1 MCGWWTRASWA
12 KSRGACG
19 LALFVACAGFVACGG
34 SSKSK
39 GAASTGGTGNAGTG
53 GTGGSDTAGRGG
65 SAGSAQSGSSSAV
78 GGAASGSAG
87 ASGETAGGAG
97 DGEGVAG
104 AESSGGTGGSA
115 AVAGAGGEGGS
126 HAGESSGGSG
136 HDCRDSCE
144 AAPACCSDE
153 LRCVESAPSCR
164 IDVLVEEVDV
174 IYEYADLVTEIA
186 SLTGEV
192 ELSVPLTYVVRAAA
206 DPPPAARFEMT
217 LGSEASIELA
227 ALLSMDRHPFR
238 VSCDGEELFV
248 GVVYMLE
255 GAAAIRT
262 PVLHVGEADGG
273 ALVLRLGALQG
284 AWLFG
289 DAVDVEYSQRIERTE
304 LRAGFCE
311 RGILDELTP

>member
-1 MCGWWTRASWA
+1 MLGWWTRANWA
-12 KSRGACG
+12 TSPGACG
-19 LALFVACAGFVACGG
+19 LALFVACAGFAACGG

-39 GAASTGGTGNAGTG
+39 GAASTGGTGNAGR
-53 GTGGSDTAGRGG
+53 GGSGAAGLGG
-65 SAGSAQSGSSSAV
+65 SAGSGQSGASGAV
-78 GGAASGSAG
+78 GGASSGSAG
-87 ASGETAGGAG
+87 ASGVTGGGAG
-97 DGEGVAG
+97 DGAGGAG

-126 HAGESSGGSG
+126 HAGESSGGTG

-164 IDVLVEEVDV
+164 IDVLAEQVDV

-192 ELSVPLTYVVRAAA
+192 ELSVPLTDVARAAA

-238 VSCDGEELFV
+238 MSCDGEELFV

-262 PVLHVGEADGG
+262 PVLHVGEADEG

-289 DAVDVEYSQRIERTE
+289 DAVDVEYSKRIERTE

-311 RGILDELTP
+311 RGILGELTQ

>member
-1 MCGWWTRASWA
+1 MCGWWIRASWV
-12 KSRGACG
+12 RGACG
-19 LALFVACAGFVACGG
+19 LALFLACTGFVACGG

-53 GTGGSDTAGRGG
+53 GSGAGRGG
-65 SAGSAQSGSSSAV
+65 SAGSGQSGSSSA
-78 GGAASGSAG
+78 ASGSAG
-87 ASGETAGGAG
+87 VSGVTGGGAG
-97 DGEGVAG
+97 DAAGGAG

-115 AVAGAGGEGGS
+115 AGPAAAGEGGA
-126 HAGESSGGSG
+126 HAGQSSGGAG

-144 AAPACCSDE
+144 VAPACCSDE

-174 IYEYADLVTEIA
+174 IYEYADLLTEIA

-192 ELSVPLTYVVRAAA
+192 ELSVPLTDVVRAAA

-217 LGSEASIELA
+217 LGSETSIELA

-238 VSCDGEELFV
+238 MSCIGEELFV

-262 PVLHVGEADGG
+262 PVLHVDEADGG

-289 DAVDVEYSQRIERTE
+289 DAVDAEYSERIERTE

>member
-1 MCGWWTRASWA
+1 M
-12 KSRGACG
+12 
-19 LALFVACAGFVACGG
+19 GG
-34 SSKSK
+34 
-39 GAASTGGTGNAGTG
+39 GDATGG
-53 GTGGSDTAGRGG
+53 
-65 SAGSAQSGSSSAV
+65 
-78 GGAASGSAG
+78 
-87 ASGETAGGAG
+87 
-97 DGEGVAG
+97 AG
-104 AESSGGTGGSA
+104 AESSGGTGGAA
-115 AVAGAGGEGGS
+115 AVGGAAGEGGS
-126 HAGESSGGSG
+126 HAGESSGGTG

-144 AAPACCSDE
+144 VAPACCSEE

-164 IDVLVEEVDV
+164 IDVLAEQVDV

-192 ELSVPLTYVVRAAA
+192 ELSVPLTDVARAAA

-217 LGSEASIELA
+217 LAPEASVEFA
-227 ALLSMDRHPFR
+227 ALTSMMLHPFR
-238 VSCDGEELFV
+238 LSCDDEELFV

-262 PVLHVGEADGG
+262 PVLHVEEADGG
-273 ALVLRLGALQG
+273 ALVLRIGAAQG

-289 DAVDVEYSQRIERTE
+289 DVDAPELSQRIDRTE